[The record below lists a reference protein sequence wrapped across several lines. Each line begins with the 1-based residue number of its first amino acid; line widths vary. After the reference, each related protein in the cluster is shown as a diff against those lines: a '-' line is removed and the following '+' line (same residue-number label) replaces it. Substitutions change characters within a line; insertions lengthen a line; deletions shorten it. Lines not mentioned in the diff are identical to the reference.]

1 MNKRKQRMLGIFALV
16 IALIATTV
24 AYAALSTTLNISGSV
39 TKKGGAWG
47 EQIVDESDFTTS
59 GSATTT
65 STKPTL
71 TGNTSLSFSANLYK
85 PGDTFSFTF
94 KIRNTGSIDAKI
106 DTSLDWWQIFYARS
120 SFDSTGSE
128 YGNLINPWSGESPYD
143 ISCQM
148 LYNGIVLNQSWSN
161 LSNLNVT
168 AGATT
173 DAITLTCKY
182 NDVTEISAE
191 DETRSFSIH
200 LPYIQA

>member
-1 MNKRKQRMLGIFALV
+1 MNKRKQRTLEIFSLV
-16 IALIATTV
+16 IALVATTV

-39 TKKGGAWG
+39 TKKGGTWG
-47 EQIVDESDFTTS
+47 VQIVDVSDFTTS

-85 PGDTFSFTF
+85 PGDKFSFTF
-94 KIRNTGSIDAKI
+94 KIKNTGSIDAEI
-106 DTSLDWWQIFYARS
+106 DTSFEWWQLFYT
-120 SFDSTGSE
+120 TGAYHDTGAE
-128 YGNLINPWSGESPYD
+128 YGNLLNTYDDALPYD
-143 ISCQM
+143 IVCQM
-148 LYNGIVLNQSWSN
+148 LYNDIVLNQSKSN

-191 DETRSFSIH
+191 DEKRSFTIH